1 MMCRIL
7 FRVEQ
12 YGNIEV
18 LCLFGGVMAKFVY
31 IEHEGKRATLAYWAR
46 HFGIAYSVFKMR
58 YARHGWDLD
67 KLRAVVQRRSRARK

>member
-1 MMCRIL
+1 
-7 FRVEQ
+7 
-12 YGNIEV
+12 
-18 LCLFGGVMAKFVY
+18 MAKFVY